1 MKARTTMLKLSL
13 CPCMRHAG
21 RPLPVSLS
29 FPLPHTSKVPY
40 GRGPSDSA
48 RARARSPQFLNGNTG
63 KTLIRHGEVRAE
75 LQIAICLILPSFY
88 ILRFWVV

>member
-1 MKARTTMLKLSL
+1 MARTTVLKLSL
-13 CPCMRHAG
+13 CPCMRRAA

-29 FPLPHTSKVPY
+29 LPLPHTSKVPY

-63 KTLIRHGEVRAE
+63 KSLIRHGEVRAE
-75 LQIAICLILPSFY
+75 LQIAICLILP
-88 ILRFWVV
+88 